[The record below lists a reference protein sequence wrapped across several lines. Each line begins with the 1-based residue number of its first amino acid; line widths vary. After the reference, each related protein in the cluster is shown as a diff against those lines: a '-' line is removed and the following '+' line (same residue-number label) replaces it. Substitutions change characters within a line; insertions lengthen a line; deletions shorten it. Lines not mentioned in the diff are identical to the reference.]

1 MAAESVA
8 RRRSQDPSAGVGA
21 VRGAEGLPEGCVCL
35 LDCFPT
41 CVGALV
47 FKAQQGSVFLFMW
60 PNVSHQDRLL
70 EVRDKLGLLKKR
82 KPVCVCVCAHVLFS
96 SSSAAP
102 ENRPCVQEASQ
113 TLEMK
118 DSK

>member
-21 VRGAEGLPEGCVCL
+21 VRGADGLPEGCVCL

-82 KPVCVCVCAHVLFS
+82 KPVCVCGFVHTFSLVPPPLLQKTDPVCRRL
-96 SSSAAP
+96 P
-102 ENRPCVQEASQ
+102 KPWR
-113 TLEMK
+113 
-118 DSK
+118 